1 MESKG
6 TGGTAAV
13 TCSLRGQTRSAEISF
28 SIA

>member
-6 TGGTAAV
+6 TGGTATM
-13 TCSLRGQTRSAEISF
+13 TCSFHGQTRSAVASF